1 MFGKRKIAFVTRSPG
16 PIGQAIAIR
25 MLESTMSEQSEAF

>member
-16 PIGQAIAIR
+16 PIGHAITIR